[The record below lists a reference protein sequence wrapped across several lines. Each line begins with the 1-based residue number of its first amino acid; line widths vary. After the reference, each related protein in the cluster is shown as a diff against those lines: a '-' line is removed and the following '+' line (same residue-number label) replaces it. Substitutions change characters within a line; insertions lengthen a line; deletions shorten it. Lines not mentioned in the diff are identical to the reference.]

1 MTNKIK
7 ISIPEP
13 CHENWLEMSPTEKGK
28 FCGSCQKKVIDFT
41 KSSDREIIFAFKKE
55 QKLCG
60 RFRISQLD
68 REMIIPKEKKSIW
81 IVAATSLIA
90 FLGLGNQTA
99 KAQDNIKIEQTEN
112 KQINDSK
119 SSNKKLKIYTGIV
132 YDEQNFPL
140 PSVNV
145 NNKRKNST
153 TYTNFDGTF
162 SIMAKKGDVLTFTF
176 LDYDQVK
183 FKVMDETNIQIIL
196 KSKDNSNITDVVVG
210 YPSIIKPAKK

>member
-1 MTNKIK
+1 
-7 ISIPEP
+7 
-13 CHENWLEMSPTEKGK
+13 MSPTEKGK
-28 FCGSCQKKVIDFT
+28 FCSSCQKNVIDFT
-41 KSSDREIIFAFKKE
+41 KSSDREIILAFKKE
-55 QKLCG
+55 EKLCG

-81 IVAATSLIA
+81 IVAAASLIA

-99 KAQDNIKIEQTEN
+99 KAQGKIKIEQTEN

-196 KSKDNSNITDVVVG
+196 KSNDNSNITDVVVG

>member
-13 CHENWLEMSPTEKGK
+13 CHENWHEMSPTEKGK
-28 FCGSCQKKVIDFT
+28 FCSSCQKNVIDFT
-41 KSSDREIIFAFKKE
+41 KSSDREIILAFKKE
-55 QKLCG
+55 EKLCG

-68 REMIIPKEKKSIW
+68 HEMIIPKEKKSIW
-81 IVAATSLIA
+81 IVAAASLIA

-99 KAQDNIKIEQTEN
+99 KAQGKIKIEQTEN

-196 KSKDNSNITDVVVG
+196 KSNDNSNITDVVVG